1 MALEYTQIAQS
12 GPKSIIHN
20 IEGLSRSIISAESIS
35 KLFFHISDNF
45 PHDPFWMTRLCMNVM
60 AFQIIREPFM
70 EAIIRPLVD
79 ILTIDINGM
88 FTMIVVFLVA
98 MKIMLLLQRPT

>member
-20 IEGLSRSIISAESIS
+20 IEGLSS
-35 KLFFHISDNF
+35 KYNKRRIYKQTFFHISDNF